1 MNDIELSVVIPVY
14 NNADPLPQLV
24 ERLLAVVDRL
34 PAPTEIIFVDDGS
47 TDGSNAW
54 LRERGARDPRIRL
67 LSLTRNFGGRAAL
80 CAGFEAVHGKRTVCM
95 DADLENL
102 PEDIPALLAAL
113 DRGHDLA
120 CGVREQR
127 GDARW
132 SRRIPSALLNAM
144 ARRRLE
150 TTVRDLWCGMRA
162 MDSRIL
168 EDLASEGEARRLLT
182 PLLLERARSAVEVPI
197 RHAPAARGSGHS
209 FVGLAAVALDFW
221 VATARKPFLAAAIF
235 AAGAAGFGVLLC
247 IAGVAAGRPLLAVSG
262 VVVGVG
268 GALALLVAL
277 VGDYAQRIYEL
288 GLGRPFYVRRDD
300 GRVDPPEA
308 SAGQD
313 ARGQSRTESES

>member
-1 MNDIELSVVIPVY
+1 V
-14 NNADPLPQLV
+14 
-24 ERLLAVVDRL
+24 
-34 PAPTEIIFVDDGS
+34 
-47 TDGSNAW
+47 
-54 LRERGARDPRIRL
+54 
-67 LSLTRNFGGRAAL
+67 
-80 CAGFEAVHGKRTVCM
+80 
-95 DADLENL
+95 
-102 PEDIPALLAAL
+102 
-113 DRGHDLA
+113 
-120 CGVREQR
+120 
-127 GDARW
+127 
-132 SRRIPSALLNAM
+132 LNAM

-209 FVGLAAVALDFW
+209 LVGLAAVALDFW
-221 VATARKPFLAAAIF
+221 VATARKPFLIAGILAAS
-235 AAGAAGFGVLLC
+235 AAGFGVLLC

-300 GRVDPPEA
+300 GRVDPPES

-313 ARGQSRTESES
+313 ARGQSRTESQS